1 MKQTARNFISFA
13 LASTLIVGCGGI
25 KQVRTHSG
33 VAPLPAQ
40 NLAEVQRLLA
50 EAEAAPSPQKEA
62 LKISAANLLL
72 QTNTTDS
79 SREAANIVNGLSPQ
93 GLPLNSQAE
102 YALVKAQL
110 ALSNNNTGKAFEW
123 VDSPNVINA
132 TNPKLTKQ
140 SYQVRAQAY
149 ERNKEYRAA
158 LDEWLLA
165 LPLLNSDEK
174 RIAHKAIW
182 RNLLNLDSN
191 TLSHLAS
198 QTGDQETQ
206 GWVSLAAIVKKPED
220 IDQQI
225 QAFQQWQQQWPN
237 HPANQQIPEAMR
249 TLEQIAAHRP
259 NKIALL
265 LPMTGS
271 LGYAG
276 KAIRDGF
283 LAAYYHALQ
292 NGHVVPEI
300 KVINT
305 SKHSSIDQ
313 AITEATAQGAEMIV
327 GPLKKS
333 RVKQLQQLSPTI
345 PTLTLN
351 YGDREANSPANF
363 YQFGLAAE
371 DEAKQAA
378 QQAWHDGFRAPVI
391 IAPKSNWGNRV
402 VTAFVNEWQSL
413 GGSIRGE
420 ARFGGSSDYN
430 GVIGALLSPRAS
442 TLRAHEVEQV
452 IGKQI
457 RHNPNRRGDVDMV
470 FLAANAKQGRQV
482 KPTLAYHYGG
492 DLPVYA
498 TGTIFTGNP
507 NPTKDSDLDGIM
519 FPSMP
524 WLSDHFDDPLKS
536 KIIDTWDRSN
546 TLYGP
551 LFALGIDAYRL
562 YPRLPQLKTA
572 EGTRLFGASGSL
584 TLNSYQQVERTQ
596 PWFFFK
602 GGKPQPMPVNAYQ
615 QENNAPAVHYGLGQE

>member
-1 MKQTARNFISFA
+1 MKQTARNIISFA
-13 LASTLIVGCGGI
+13 LVSTLIVGCGGI
-25 KQVRTHSG
+25 KQVRTQG
-33 VAPLPAQ
+33 GLAPLPAQ
-40 NLAEVQRLLA
+40 SLAEVQRLLA
-50 EAEAAPSPQKEA
+50 KAEALPSPQKEA

-79 SREAANIVNGLSPQ
+79 SKGAADIVNRLSPQ
-93 GLPLNSQAE
+93 GLPTNTQAE

-110 ALSNNNTGKAFEW
+110 ALSDNNTSQAFEW

-132 TNPKLTKQ
+132 TDPKLTKQ
-140 SYQVRAQAY
+140 SYQVRAKAY

-165 LPLLNSDEK
+165 LPMLSADEK
-174 RIAHKAIW
+174 HSAHQAIW
-182 RNLLNLDSN
+182 RNLLNLDSS
-191 TLSHLAS
+191 TLHYLSTH
-198 QTGDQETQ
+198 TGDQDTL
-206 GWVSLAAIVKKPED
+206 GWLNLATIVKKPSD
-220 IDQQI
+220 IESQM
-225 QAFQQWQQQWPN
+225 QAFQQWQQQWPH
-237 HPANQQIPEAMR
+237 HPANQQIPQAMK

-259 NKIALL
+259 KKIALL

-292 NGHVVPEI
+292 NGHTVPEI

-305 SKHSSIDQ
+305 NKHASANVAVS
-313 AITEATAQGAEMIV
+313 EATAQGAEMIV
-327 GPLKKS
+327 GPLSKDK
-333 RVKQLQQLSPTI
+333 VKQLQQVAPTI

-351 YGDREANSPANF
+351 YGNRQANAPENF

-391 IAPKSNWGNRV
+391 IAPASNWGNRV
-402 VTAFVNEWQSL
+402 VKAFSEEWKSL
-413 GGSIRGE
+413 GGSTRGE
-420 ARFGGSSDYN
+420 GRFTGSNDYN
-430 GVIGALLSPRAS
+430 EVIGALLTPRAS
-442 TLRAHEVEQV
+442 TLRAHEVELV
-452 IGKQI
+452 IGKRIQ
-457 RHNPNRRGDVDMV
+457 HNPHRRSDVDMV

-482 KPTLAYHYGG
+482 KPTLAYHYAG

-498 TGTIFTGNP
+498 TGTIFTGKANP
-507 NPTKDSDLDGIM
+507 QRDGDLDGII

-524 WLSDHFDDPLKS
+524 WLSDHFEDPLKS

-562 YPRLPQLKTA
+562 YPRLPQLKGIQ
-572 EGTRLFGASGSL
+572 GTRLFGASGSL
-584 TLNSYQQVERTQ
+584 TLNPQQQIERTQ

-602 GGKPQPMPVNAYQ
+602 GGKPIPMPVNAYQ
-615 QENNAPAVHYGLGQE
+615 QNNTPAVHYGLGQE

>member
-1 MKQTARNFISFA
+1 MKQSVRNIISFA
-13 LASTLIVGCGGI
+13 LASTLIAGCGGV
-25 KQVRTHSG
+25 KQVRTHGS

-40 NLAEVQRLLA
+40 SLAEVQRLLA
-50 EAEAAPSPQKEA
+50 KAERAPSPEKES

-72 QTNTTDS
+72 QTNTTDNS
-79 SREAANIVNGLSPQ
+79 QEAASIVNGLNPQ

-102 YALVKAQL
+102 YALVQAQL
-110 ALSNNNTGKAFEW
+110 ALSRNNTGKAFEW
-123 VDSPNVINA
+123 VDNPNVIN
-132 TNPKLTKQ
+132 TSNPKLTKQ
-140 SYQVRAQAY
+140 SYQVRARAY

-165 LPLLNSDEK
+165 LPLLSADEK
-174 RIAHKAIW
+174 HIAHQAIW

-191 TLSHLAS
+191 TLSYLTTH
-198 QTGDQETQ
+198 TGDQKTL
-206 GWVSLAAIVKKPED
+206 GWVSLAAIMKKPED
-220 IDQQI
+220 VDSQI

-237 HPANQQIPEAMR
+237 HPGNQQIPQAMR
-249 TLEQIAAHRP
+249 ALEQIAAHRP

-305 SKHSSIDQ
+305 NKHASIND
-313 AITEATAQGAEMIV
+313 AVAEATAQGAEMIV
-327 GPLKKS
+327 GPLKKA
-333 RVKQLQQLSPTI
+333 RVKKLQQLAPTT

-351 YGDREANSPANF
+351 YGDRTASSPANF

-391 IAPKSNWGNRV
+391 IAPASSWGNRIV
-402 VTAFVNEWQSL
+402 SAFSNEWQSL
-413 GGSIRGE
+413 GGTIRGD
-420 ARFGGSSDYN
+420 ARFTGESDYN
-430 GVIGALLSPRAS
+430 QVIGALLNPRAS

-498 TGTIFTGNP
+498 TGTIFTGKA
-507 NPTKDSDLDGIM
+507 NPTKDGDLDGIM

-524 WLSDHFDDPLKS
+524 WLSDVFDDPLKS

-562 YPRLPQLKTA
+562 YPRLPQLKTV

-584 TLNSYQQVERTQ
+584 TLNPHQQVERTQ

-602 GGKPQPMPVNAYQ
+602 GGTPQPMPVNAYQ
-615 QENNAPAVHYGLGQE
+615 QYNNAPAVHYGMGQE